1 MRFWNISYPDLNNG
15 LGCRVTL
22 WIAGCN
28 HHCLGCQ
35 NKQTWDFE
43 GGRLF
48 TKTDKDNLFGVLEK
62 PYIKGITLSG
72 GDPMDSFYE
81 VLDLT
86 KEIKNKF
93 PTKDIWLYT
102 GYTLQELKN
111 SFRNEI
117 IPYVHYVVDGK
128 FDINTRDISLKFRGS
143 SNQIIWEKDKDGN
156 LVRSK
161 LND

>member
-15 LGCRVTL
+15 LGCRATL
-22 WIAGCN
+22 WVAGCN

-48 TKTDKDNLFGVLEK
+48 TKTDKDNLFEILGK
-62 PYIKGITLSG
+62 PYIKGLTLSG

-81 VLDLT
+81 VLDLV
-86 KEIKNKF
+86 KSIKNKF

-102 GYTLQELKN
+102 GYTLKELEN

-117 IPYVHYVVDGK
+117 IPYVDYVVDGK
-128 FDINTRDISLKFRGS
+128 FDINKRDISLKFRGS
-143 SNQIIWEKDKDGN
+143 SNQIIWEKDKDGI

>member
-72 GDPMDSFYE
+72 GDPMDSFDD
-81 VLDLT
+81 V
-86 KEIKNKF
+86 
-93 PTKDIWLYT
+93 
-102 GYTLQELKN
+102 
-111 SFRNEI
+111 
-117 IPYVHYVVDGK
+117 
-128 FDINTRDISLKFRGS
+128 
-143 SNQIIWEKDKDGN
+143 
-156 LVRSK
+156 
-161 LND
+161 